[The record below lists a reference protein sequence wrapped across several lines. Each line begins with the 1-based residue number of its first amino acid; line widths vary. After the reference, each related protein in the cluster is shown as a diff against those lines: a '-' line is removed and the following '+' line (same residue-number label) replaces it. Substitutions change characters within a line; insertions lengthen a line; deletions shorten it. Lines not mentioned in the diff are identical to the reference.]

1 MKGVRILV
9 AAGIIAGIVWLYLR
23 VEIPFGI
30 FQLSVDGLPQPDIES
45 SLVLFKDRQ
54 IIQAFPLQ
62 RIETGWSG
70 ILTAWPF
77 VLFGLLLGVLL
88 GFPLGEL
95 ARRIFAMD
103 GESAKDPRK
112 SKGITLD
119 ELIKE
124 SNAENKDRQINN
136 LFGETQQL
144 KKEVARL
151 LEKVFD
157 MHKSAKEQ
165 NQSMEKLRQ
174 EAESAKNELKKAKGK
189 IRRLTGKG
197 RPPRG
202 KSIDGNS

>member
-1 MKGVRILV
+1 MKVVRILV
-9 AAGIIAGIVWLYLR
+9 ATGIIIGIVWLR
-23 VEIPFGI
+23 GWVEIPFGI
-30 FQLSVDGLPQPDIES
+30 FQLSVDGQSQPEIES
-45 SLVLFKDRQ
+45 ALVLFKDRQ
-54 IIQAFPLQ
+54 IIKAIPLHIQ
-62 RIETGWSG
+62 TIETGWSR

-77 VLFGLLLGVLL
+77 VLFGLLLGVLF

-95 ARRIFAMD
+95 ASRIFVMD
-103 GESAKDPRK
+103 QASEKDPRQ

-124 SNAENKDRQINN
+124 SYAENKDRQINN

-157 MHKSAKEQ
+157 MHMSAKEQ

-174 EAESAKNELKKAKGK
+174 EAESAKKELVKAKGK
-189 IRRLTGKG
+189 IRRLTEKD
-197 RPPRG
+197 RPSRG
-202 KSIDGNS
+202 KID

>member
-1 MKGVRILV
+1 MRAVRIFV
-9 AAGIIAGIVWLYLR
+9 AAGIIIGFILLYWR
-23 VEIPFGI
+23 VQIPFGI
-30 FQLSVDGLPQPDIES
+30 LQLSVDGQSQPEIKTL
-45 SLVLFKDRQ
+45 LVLFKDRQ
-54 IIQAFPLQ
+54 IIKTFPLQ
-62 RIETGWSG
+62 TIETGWSG
-70 ILTAWPF
+70 IQTAWPF
-77 VLFGLLLGVLL
+77 VLFGFLLGVLF

-103 GESAKDPRK
+103 QASEKDPRQ

-124 SNAENKDRQINN
+124 SNAEDKDRQINN

-144 KKEVARL
+144 KNEVARL

-157 MHKSAKEQ
+157 MHMSAKEQ
-165 NQSMEKLRQ
+165 NQSIKQLRQ
-174 EAESAKNELKKAKGK
+174 EAESAKKELKKAKGK

-202 KSIDGNS
+202 KSIDGNP